1 MSRNRLITLLVVT
14 ALLVVAVVEALSH
27 ITGNNIGISVGQVVP
42 TGSKRASGQGD
53 TGSTGKVT
61 TAPDAQKPPVQ
72 CAGPLPKQSRVQVTK
87 LPEGKLG
94 QWLSVKNEVGR
105 EALKFK
111 VDLLETEKIN
121 ESTERGVTI
130 PTIAALFSLSVE
142 NLSCDDLK
150 WSLQRGGLWL
160 SWREPNPKDVGYAW
174 VTSSKGGST
183 HVSIN
188 VQENGNLNIKD
199 DGPKTLVK
207 LVLEKK
213 FGKKGLKELPD
224 PVKPN
229 QTGEAEMLIIVRDP
243 YRKTGLLA
251 PVGLYKDGRLHLAL
265 GGELSWALVD
275 LGRAEDWLKK

>member
-61 TAPDAQKPPVQ
+61 TAPDAQKPTVQ

-94 QWLSVKNEVGR
+94 KWVSVKNEQGK
-105 EALKFK
+105 EALRFK
-111 VDLLETEKIN
+111 VDLLETKELTKDDPVPI
-121 ESTERGVTI
+121 
-130 PTIAALFSLSVE
+130 IASLFSLNVE
-142 NLSCDDLK
+142 NLSCEDLK
-150 WSLQRGGLWL
+150 WPVEKGGLWL
-160 SWREPNPKDVGYAW
+160 SWREPHPKDISHAW
-174 VTSSKGGST
+174 ASSAKNGGSL
-183 HVSIN
+183 HISIT
-188 VQENGNLNIKD
+188 VQRNGHLNIRNED
-199 DGPKTLVK
+199 AR
-207 LVLEKK
+207 EAIK
-213 FGKKGLKELPD
+213 FILQKRFGRNGLKELPD

-229 QTGEAEMLIIVRDP
+229 QIGEAEVLIIVSDP
-243 YRKTGLLA
+243 YRKTGPSA

-275 LGRAEDWLKK
+275 LGRAQDWLKK